1 MFFFHASARACLELK
16 FCGPGLCV
24 NFFSFLARFDSIDFD
39 FNLSKKK
46 SVFKIT
52 RKNNQNVREKEQ
64 LEDEDVFLKIGP
76 SERVA
81 EKRVVVVVVVV
92 SSGALK
98 MVAKRVGFALTLC
111 AVILSS
117 FGAKPASA
125 NFPVVR
131 FKNSTVGIVTEK
143 SGDVLI
149 RGNLVSM
156 NGDLVLS
163 ENGNV
168 INVTEAMINLRAKEK
183 DMVARV
189 SKIRESGRLRN
200 FGCNPLNTE
209 YIEKNTTSGE
219 YGECVCKEGYAG
231 VECESIA

>member
-1 MFFFHASARACLELK
+1 MSKTEE
-16 FCGPGLCV
+16 
-24 NFFSFLARFDSIDFD
+24 DSDEKI
-39 FNLSKKK
+39 S
-46 SVFKIT
+46 FKIT

-64 LEDEDVFLKIGP
+64 LEDEEDEDVFLKIGP

-81 EKRVVVVVVVV
+81 EKRVVGVVVVV

>member
-1 MFFFHASARACLELK
+1 M
-16 FCGPGLCV
+16 
-24 NFFSFLARFDSIDFD
+24 
-39 FNLSKKK
+39 SKKK
-46 SVFKIT
+46 IRRDEKISFKIT

-64 LEDEDVFLKIGP
+64 LEDEEDEDVFLKIGP

-81 EKRVVVVVVVV
+81 EKRVVVVVVV

-231 VECESIA
+231 EECESIA

>member
-1 MFFFHASARACLELK
+1 MLI
-16 FCGPGLCV
+16 
-24 NFFSFLARFDSIDFD
+24 SFLFSLDSIDFD

-52 RKNNQNVREKEQ
+52 RKNKQNVREKEQ
-64 LEDEDVFLKIGP
+64 LEDEEDEDVFLKIGP

>member
-1 MFFFHASARACLELK
+1 LILILICRRK
-16 FCGPGLCV
+16 
-24 NFFSFLARFDSIDFD
+24 NQ
-39 FNLSKKK
+39 
-46 SVFKIT
+46 FKIT

-81 EKRVVVVVVVV
+81 EKRRERVVVVVVV

-156 NGDLVLS
+156 NGDLILS

>member
-1 MFFFHASARACLELK
+1 MLISFL
-16 FCGPGLCV
+16 
-24 NFFSFLARFDSIDFD
+24 FFSRFID

-46 SVFKIT
+46 KKISFKIT

-81 EKRVVVVVVVV
+81 EKRRERIVVVVVVVV
-92 SSGALK
+92 SSGTLK
-98 MVAKRVGFALTLC
+98 MLAKRVGFALTLC

-156 NGDLVLS
+156 SGDLVLS
-163 ENGNV
+163 ENGDV

-189 SKIRESGRLRN
+189 SKIREIGRLRN

-231 VECESIA
+231 VECENIA

>member
-1 MFFFHASARACLELK
+1 MLI
-16 FCGPGLCV
+16 
-24 NFFSFLARFDSIDFD
+24 SFLFSLDSIDFD

-52 RKNNQNVREKEQ
+52 RKNKQNVREKEQ

-81 EKRVVVVVVVV
+81 EKRVVVVVVVVV

>member
-1 MFFFHASARACLELK
+1 MLI
-16 FCGPGLCV
+16 
-24 NFFSFLARFDSIDFD
+24 SFLFSLDSIDFD
-39 FNLSKKK
+39 FNLSKKRFVDEK
-46 SVFKIT
+46 NSFKIT

-81 EKRVVVVVVVV
+81 EKRRERIVVVVVVVV
-92 SSGALK
+92 SSGTLK
-98 MVAKRVGFALTLC
+98 MLAKRVGFALTLC

-163 ENGNV
+163 ENGDV

-189 SKIRESGRLRN
+189 SKIREIGRLRN

>member
-1 MFFFHASARACLELK
+1 MSKTEE
-16 FCGPGLCV
+16 
-24 NFFSFLARFDSIDFD
+24 DSDEKI
-39 FNLSKKK
+39 S
-46 SVFKIT
+46 FKIT

-81 EKRVVVVVVVV
+81 EKRRERVVVVVVV

-163 ENGNV
+163 ENGDV

>member
-1 MFFFHASARACLELK
+1 
-16 FCGPGLCV
+16 LCV
-24 NFFSFLARFDSIDFD
+24 NFFSFRSIQLILILICREKEDSSDEKI
-39 FNLSKKK
+39 S
-46 SVFKIT
+46 FKIT

-64 LEDEDVFLKIGP
+64 LEDEEDEDVFLKIGP

-81 EKRVVVVVVVV
+81 EKRVVVVVVVVVV

-183 DMVARV
+183 DMVTRV

-219 YGECVCKEGYAG
+219 YGECVCKEGYGG

>member
-1 MFFFHASARACLELK
+1 LILILICRRK
-16 FCGPGLCV
+16 
-24 NFFSFLARFDSIDFD
+24 RFVDEKIS
-39 FNLSKKK
+39 
-46 SVFKIT
+46 FKIT

-64 LEDEDVFLKIGP
+64 LEDEEEDEDKEVFLKIGP

-81 EKRVVVVVVVV
+81 EKRRERVVVVVV

-163 ENGNV
+163 ENGNI

>member
-1 MFFFHASARACLELK
+1 M
-16 FCGPGLCV
+16 
-24 NFFSFLARFDSIDFD
+24 
-39 FNLSKKK
+39 SKKK
-46 SVFKIT
+46 KKISFKIT

-64 LEDEDVFLKIGP
+64 LEDEEDEDVFLKIGP

-81 EKRVVVVVVVV
+81 EKRRERIVVVVVVVV
-92 SSGALK
+92 SSGTLK
-98 MVAKRVGFALTLC
+98 MLAKRVGFALTLC

-156 NGDLVLS
+156 SGDLVLS
-163 ENGNV
+163 ENGDV

-219 YGECVCKEGYAG
+219 YGECVCEEGYAG
-231 VECESIA
+231 GECESIA

>member
-1 MFFFHASARACLELK
+1 MSKTEE
-16 FCGPGLCV
+16 
-24 NFFSFLARFDSIDFD
+24 DSDEKI
-39 FNLSKKK
+39 S
-46 SVFKIT
+46 FKIT

-64 LEDEDVFLKIGP
+64 LEDEEDEDVFLKIGP

-163 ENGNV
+163 ENGDV

>member
-1 MFFFHASARACLELK
+1 M
-16 FCGPGLCV
+16 
-24 NFFSFLARFDSIDFD
+24 
-39 FNLSKKK
+39 
-46 SVFKIT
+46 
-52 RKNNQNVREKEQ
+52 REKEQ

-111 AVILSS
+111 AVILFS

>member
-1 MFFFHASARACLELK
+1 MLI
-16 FCGPGLCV
+16 
-24 NFFSFLARFDSIDFD
+24 SFLFSLDSIDFD

-46 SVFKIT
+46 SVFTSKIT
-52 RKNNQNVREKEQ
+52 RKNKQNVREKEQ

>member
-1 MFFFHASARACLELK
+1 M
-16 FCGPGLCV
+16 
-24 NFFSFLARFDSIDFD
+24 
-39 FNLSKKK
+39 SKKK
-46 SVFKIT
+46 IRRDEKISFKIT

-81 EKRVVVVVVVV
+81 EKRRERVVVVVVV